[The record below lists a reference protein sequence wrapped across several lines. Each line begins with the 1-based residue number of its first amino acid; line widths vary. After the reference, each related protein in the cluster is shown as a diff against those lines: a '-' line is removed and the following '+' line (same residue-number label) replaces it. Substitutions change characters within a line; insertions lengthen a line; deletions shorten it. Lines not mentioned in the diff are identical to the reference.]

1 MPPASTAAQ
10 LPFLNHCGKR
20 RRQLF
25 PTKKGRT
32 GDGWQPD
39 PAHFPLTWRS
49 QTQSLAEAKV
59 ASCTAEPT
67 ATRGTAPA
75 TPRCCVL
82 VLSTAVSSYYTQQ
95 NEVTSTDNL
104 DFRHHSYKDMRQ
116 VGTAGGQIWH
126 GLGSSVNK
134 SMGVGSCVE
143 LEQPGLWDPSWW

>member
-1 MPPASTAAQ
+1 MGGGIS
-10 LPFLNHCGKR
+10 
-20 RRQLF
+20 
-25 PTKKGRT
+25 
-32 GDGWQPD
+32 
-39 PAHFPLTWRS
+39 
-49 QTQSLAEAKV
+49 
-59 ASCTAEPT
+59 
-67 ATRGTAPA
+67 PA
-75 TPRCCVL
+75 TPHCCVL